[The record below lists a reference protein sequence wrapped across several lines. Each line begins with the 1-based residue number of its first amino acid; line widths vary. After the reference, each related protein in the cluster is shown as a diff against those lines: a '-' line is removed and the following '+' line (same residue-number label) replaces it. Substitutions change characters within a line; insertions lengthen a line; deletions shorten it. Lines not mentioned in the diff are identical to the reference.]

1 MEEEWR
7 RIRRKW
13 MEADPHDGGEWIWM
27 EEEPH
32 DMEMEHG
39 IGWRWKHTT
48 RRRSSTKLEEAEP
61 YGAEEN
67 GCR

>member
-1 MEEEWR
+1 
-7 RIRRKW
+7 
-13 MEADPHDGGEWIWM
+13 M

-48 RRRSSTKLEEAEP
+48 RRRNTDLEEAEP
-61 YGAEEN
+61 LGAEEN
-67 GCR
+67 GY